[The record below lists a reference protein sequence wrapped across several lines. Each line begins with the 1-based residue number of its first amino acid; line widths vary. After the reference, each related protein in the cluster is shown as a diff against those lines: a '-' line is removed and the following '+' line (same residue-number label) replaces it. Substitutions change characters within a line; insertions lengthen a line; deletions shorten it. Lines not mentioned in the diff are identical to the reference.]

1 MEQRVSRNP
10 GSRFGTGNSTPH
22 YRTVVKLTTET
33 SPDPRAGRAERSG
46 QHKGADSEKQA
57 WRGGVFGEAGAEMSP
72 PRRGL
77 RRPLCPGSTRPCPP
91 SLTIWRADRELPA
104 RLSVSPGQARA
115 RHPIFLIQPRRSAW
129 HTVGALAISLE
140 RDVSYSRAG
149 KLGWQQ
155 IRRWVWKGGRAEA
168 SGVGSREEPPA
179 WSAAA
184 SPRFMRALPGGSA
197 LPPPAP
203 TPPAL
208 TAPPVRGPVTLG
220 GRTVRDLLL
229 WPWCRPGPGQEA
241 TPEKGWKASWTQA
254 PALGADAGAAWLARV
269 AVTSVLGF
277 PTCKAGK
284 PTVPAAAGGCQ
295 QPLRQG

>member
-77 RRPLCPGSTRPCPP
+77 RRPLCPGRTRPCPP

-168 SGVGSREEPPA
+168 SGWVPGRSLRPGAQLPPRGSRGLC
-179 WSAAA
+179 
-184 SPRFMRALPGGSA
+184 RAGLPSLR
-197 LPPPAP
+197 LPPPRRHSRHP
-203 TPPAL
+203 L
-208 TAPPVRGPVTLG
+208 
-220 GRTVRDLLL
+220 
-229 WPWCRPGPGQEA
+229 
-241 TPEKGWKASWTQA
+241 S
-254 PALGADAGAAWLARV
+254 AA
-269 AVTSVLGF
+269 
-277 PTCKAGK
+277 
-284 PTVPAAAGGCQ
+284 Q
-295 QPLRQG
+295 